1 MSRRIRAAFEAL
13 VRLMLVL
20 GLAFS
25 PLAQPMALAALAT
38 VPQESMAG
46 CPHHAK
52 SAQLHASPEQPRP
65 GDCCYK
71 KGSPCHCAMTVALPA
86 TITLTI
92 EAAASEH
99 PVSAPRLAAS
109 LLPTPEPPPPRT

>member
-1 MSRRIRAAFEAL
+1 VTRPIRAAFEAL
-13 VRLMLVL
+13 VRTLLVL

-25 PLAQPMALAALAT
+25 PLAQPMALAALGSA
-38 VPQESMAG
+38 PQAAMAG
-46 CPHHAK
+46 CPHHAD
-52 SAQLHASPEQPRP
+52 SMQNNTGPEQPKP

-99 PVSAPRLAAS
+99 PVTAPRLAAS

>member
-1 MSRRIRAAFEAL
+1 MKRRIRAAFEAL
-13 VRLMLVL
+13 VRTMLVL

-25 PLAQPMALAALAT
+25 PLAQPMALAALGSTPPA
-38 VPQESMAG
+38 VMAG

-52 SAQLHASPEQPRP
+52 SMQNQAGSEQPKP

-71 KGSPCHCAMTVALPA
+71 MGTPCHCAMTVALPVTLA
-86 TITLTI
+86 LTI
-92 EAAASEH
+92 EAAGSEH
-99 PVSAPRLAAS
+99 PVSVPRLVAS